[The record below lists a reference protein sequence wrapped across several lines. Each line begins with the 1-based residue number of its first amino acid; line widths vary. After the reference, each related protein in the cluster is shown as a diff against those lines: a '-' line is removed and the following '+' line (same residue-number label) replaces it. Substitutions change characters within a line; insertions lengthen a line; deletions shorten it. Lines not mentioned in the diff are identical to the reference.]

1 VSDEGD
7 IQAPSGDVIARG
19 LTSAWERL
27 GPLSTGAVATSLL
40 LVTGGRLFG
49 RAVGLGVGRR
59 FGLSAAVGML
69 SLGLWLVTG
78 PGKAANS
85 EREGAD
91 RAADN

>member
-1 VSDEGD
+1 
-7 IQAPSGDVIARG
+7 
-19 LTSAWERL
+19 
-27 GPLSTGAVATSLL
+27 
-40 LVTGGRLFG
+40 
-49 RAVGLGVGRR
+49 
-59 FGLSAAVGML
+59 ML